1 MTTSDSTSKSAT
13 SPGEPQ
19 AASPPLPPPDAA
31 ITQAAFGRNE
41 TIIARL
47 NAQEIDLRPRFLL
60 QMAHLTC
67 PATVWKYVESAATRS
82 AANLIMLDLEDSIPR
97 GDDAKLAQGRANVVH
112 AFNTLDWGSR
122 LRFFRPRGLALDP
135 RHEDIAVVVAAA
147 GKNLDGL
154 IFPKTETP
162 DEVRS
167 IDATLSALERKHG
180 LEPGKISIQVLIESV
195 SAEEQVFEI
204 ARSSGRLSALIF
216 GAYDYW
222 GSLRMV
228 GEPYRTDH
236 PLVDHARAR
245 IVKAAASV
253 NIPAIA
259 EMTLNYPTKE
269 KSEPEKIAAL
279 DECRRDAV
287 LAKAFGF
294 RGKWTGI
301 PAQTQIALDVF
312 SIDPAVIERAIVEAK
327 AFLAAE
333 KKGLGATMIDGKMA
347 DRATDRIN
355 RVALKT
361 AFALGKIDVATAVE
375 LGLS

>member
-1 MTTSDSTSKSAT
+1 MST
-13 SPGEPQ
+13 PE
-19 AASPPLPPPDAA
+19 ASTAA
-31 ITQAAFGRNE
+31 ITQAAFERNSAILGR
-41 TIIARL
+41 L
-47 NAQEIDLRPRFLL
+47 GGQEIDLPPKFLI

-82 AANLIMLDLEDSIPR
+82 GANLVMLDLEDSIPR
-97 GDDAKLAQGRANVVH
+97 GDEAKLAEGRANVIR
-112 AFNTLDWGSR
+112 AFNSLDWGSR

-135 RHEDIAVVVAAA
+135 RHEDIAAVVEAA

-154 IFPKTETP
+154 IFPKTEAA

-167 IDATLSALERKHG
+167 IDATLTALEKKHG
-180 LEPGKISIQVLIESV
+180 LPVGRISIQVLIESV

-204 ARSSGRLSALIF
+204 ARSSKRLSALIF

-228 GEPYRTDH
+228 GVPYRSDH

-253 NIPAIA
+253 DIPAIA
-259 EMTLNYPTKE
+259 EMTVNYPTKE
-269 KSEPEKIAAL
+269 KSEAERRAAL
-279 DECRRDAV
+279 DECRRDAE
-287 LAKAFGF
+287 LAKSFGF

-301 PAQTQIALDVF
+301 PPQTEIAVRVF
-312 SIDPAVIERAIVEAK
+312 SMETSVIERAVAEAK
-327 AFLAAE
+327 AFLTAE
-333 KKGLGATMIDGKMA
+333 RQGLGATMIDGKMA

-361 AFALGKIDVATAVE
+361 AFALGKLDPATAAE
-375 LGLS
+375 LGLR

>member
-1 MTTSDSTSKSAT
+1 MTIPD
-13 SPGEPQ
+13 PGTE
-19 AASPPLPPPDAA
+19 A
-31 ITQAAFGRNE
+31 ITQAALERNQVILE
-41 TIIARL
+41 RVHG
-47 NAQEIDLRPRFLL
+47 QEIDLPPRFLI

-82 AANLIMLDLEDSIPR
+82 AANLTMLDLEDSIPR
-97 GDDAKLAQGRANVVH
+97 GDEAKLAEGRANVVR
-112 AFNTLDWGSR
+112 AFNTLDWGPR

-135 RHEDIAVVVAAA
+135 RHEDIAFVVGAA

-167 IDATLSALERKHG
+167 IDATLTALEKKHG
-180 LEPGKISIQVLIESV
+180 LPPGRISIQVLIESV

-204 ARSSGRLSALIF
+204 ARSSERLSALIF

-228 GEPYRTDH
+228 GVPYRTDH
-236 PLVDHARAR
+236 PLLDHARAR

-269 KSEPEKIAAL
+269 KSEAERRAAL
-279 DECRRDAV
+279 DECRADAE
-287 LAKAFGF
+287 LARAFGF

-301 PAQTQIALDVF
+301 PAQTDIAIEVF
-312 SIDPAVIERAIVEAK
+312 SIDPAIIERAVAEAK
-327 AFLAAE
+327 AFLTAE
-333 KKGLGATMIDGKMA
+333 RQGLGATMIGGKMA

-361 AFALGKIDVATAVE
+361 AFALGKLDGVTAAE
-375 LGLS
+375 LGLR

>member
-1 MTTSDSTSKSAT
+1 MTMPDTRPDTMTKTAFDRN
-13 SPGEPQ
+13 Q
-19 AASPPLPPPDAA
+19 AIL
-31 ITQAAFGRNE
+31 E
-41 TIIARL
+41 RL
-47 NAQEIDLRPRFLL
+47 NGREIDLPPRLL
-60 QMAHLTC
+60 IQMAHLTC

-82 AANLIMLDLEDSIPR
+82 AANLVMLDLEDSIPR
-97 GDDAKLAQGRANVVH
+97 GDDAKLGEGRANVIR
-112 AFNTLDWGSR
+112 AFNTLDWGPR
-122 LRFFRPRGLALDP
+122 LRFFRPRGLTLDP
-135 RHEDIAVVVAAA
+135 RHEDIAVVVEAA

-162 DEVRS
+162 DEVCS
-167 IDATLSALERKHG
+167 VDATLTALENKHG
-180 LEPGKISIQVLIESV
+180 LPQGRISIQVLIESV
-195 SAEEQVFEI
+195 SVEEQVFEI
-204 ARSSGRLSALIF
+204 ARSSRRLSALIF

-228 GEPYRTDH
+228 GAPYRSDH

-269 KSEPEKIAAL
+269 KSEAEKRAAL
-279 DECRRDAV
+279 DECRRDAEI
-287 LAKAFGF
+287 ARTFGF

-301 PAQTQIALDVF
+301 PAQTAIAIEVF
-312 SIDPAVIERAIVEAK
+312 SMDATVIERAVAEAK

-333 KKGLGATMIDGKMA
+333 RQGLGAAMIDGKMA

-355 RVALKT
+355 RVVLKT
-361 AFALGKIDVATAVE
+361 AFALGKLDTATAAE
-375 LGLS
+375 LGLR

>member
-1 MTTSDSTSKSAT
+1 MTRQQQQPST
-13 SPGEPQ
+13 
-19 AASPPLPPPDAA
+19 AS
-31 ITQAAFGRNE
+31 ITQAAFERNQP
-41 TIIARL
+41 ILARL
-47 NAQEIDLRPRFLL
+47 AAQEIDLPPKFLL

-67 PATVWKYVESAATRS
+67 PATVWKYVEAAATKSAAS
-82 AANLIMLDLEDSIPR
+82 LVMLDLEDSIPR
-97 GDDAKLAQGRANVVH
+97 GDAAKLAEGRANVIR
-112 AFNTLDWGSR
+112 ALDTLSWGSR

-135 RHEDIAVVVAAA
+135 RHEDIAAVVEAA
-147 GKNLDGL
+147 GKNVDGL
-154 IFPKTETP
+154 IFPKTETA

-167 IDATLSALERKHG
+167 IDATLTALEEKNG
-180 LEPGKISIQVLIESV
+180 LPVGKISIQVLIESV

-204 ARSSGRLSALIF
+204 AASSRRLSALIF

-222 GSLRMV
+222 GSLRMI

-236 PLVDHARAR
+236 PLVGHARAR

-269 KSEPEKIAAL
+269 KSDADKKAAL
-279 DECRRDAV
+279 DECRRDAE
-287 LAKAFGF
+287 LARAFGF

-301 PAQTQIALDVF
+301 PAQTEIAIEVF
-312 SIDPAVIERAIVEAK
+312 SMDPGVIERAVTEAK
-327 AFLAAE
+327 AFLSAE
-333 KKGLGATMIDGKMA
+333 RQGLGATMIDGKMA

-361 AFALGKIDVATAVE
+361 AFALGKLDPATAAE
-375 LGLS
+375 LGIR